1 LPIAARAV
9 AAQVGIDELLS
20 DVAPDGKVDAIAR
33 LQRAGR
39 AVAMVGDGLNDA
51 PALAQADLGVAVG
64 TGTDVAKQAS
74 DLTLASGDLRA
85 TADAIRLARAT
96 VRTIHTNLLWA
107 CVYNV
112 VAIPLAARGRLNPV
126 VASVSMAMSSVLVVA
141 NSLRLRR
148 FRSNGR
154 DDAHT

>member
-9 AAQVGIDELLS
+9 AAQVGIDEVLS

-85 TADAIRLARAT
+85 TADAIRLARGRYGPFTPTCCGPAST
-96 VRTIHTNLLWA
+96 TWWPFRW
-107 CVYNV
+107 
-112 VAIPLAARGRLNPV
+112 PLAVG
-126 VASVSMAMSSVLVVA
+126 
-141 NSLRLRR
+141 
-148 FRSNGR
+148 
-154 DDAHT
+154 

>member
-1 LPIAARAV
+1 
-9 AAQVGIDELLS
+9 
-20 DVAPDGKVDAIAR
+20 
-33 LQRAGR
+33 
-39 AVAMVGDGLNDA
+39 M
-51 PALAQADLGVAVG
+51 AVG